1 MRAAI
6 RCAVGSFVFLL
17 AVVSLAVAGADD
29 LQLVNADDLAT
40 IKHYL
45 AFAKFGHSRLPI
57 GLPLSETTRDYF
69 GKWNETVQQY
79 Q

>member
-1 MRAAI
+1 
-6 RCAVGSFVFLL
+6 
-17 AVVSLAVAGADD
+17 
-29 LQLVNADDLAT
+29 VNADDLAT

-69 GKWNETVQQY
+69 GKWNETVHTGGASRSGHFAAGVDGNSAAPP
-79 Q
+79 